1 MKRRFDTVTCL
12 ITWNRLL
19 LMLKRSEKVN
29 INQGLW
35 CGVAGRIEKGMTPDE
50 TAFKE
55 ILEETGLQKN
65 QIELIGSV
73 PPILIDIDAH
83 NEAVVYPFLFRTDS
97 PIIKLDWE
105 HTEYKWVK
113 PSMIESFET
122 VPRFNDI
129 IKALMPFMENQFV

>member
-1 MKRRFDTVTCL
+1 MF
-12 ITWNRLL
+12 

-29 INQGLW
+29 INRGLW
-35 CGVAGRIEKGMTPDE
+35 CGVAGRIEKGTTPEE

-55 ILEETGLQKN
+55 IKEETDLQKN
-65 QIELIGSV
+65 QIELIGSA

-83 NEAVVYPFLFRTDS
+83 NEAFVYPFLFRTYR

-113 PSMIESFET
+113 LNMIENLET
-122 VPRFNDI
+122 VPRLNEI
-129 IKALMPFMENQFV
+129 IKALMPFMENKLV

>member
-12 ITWNRLL
+12 ITWNHLL

-29 INQGLW
+29 INRGLW
-35 CGVAGRIEKGMTPDE
+35 CGVAGRIEKGMTPEE

-55 ILEETGLQKN
+55 ILEETDLQKE
-65 QIELIGSV
+65 QIELIGSA
-73 PPILIDIDAH
+73 PPILIDIDPH
-83 NEAVVYPFLFRTDS
+83 NEAVVYPFLFRTDNQ
-97 PIIKLDWE
+97 IIKLDWE

-113 PSMIESFET
+113 LNMIKSLKT

-129 IKALMPFMENQFV
+129 ITALMPFMENIV

>member
-1 MKRRFDTVTCL
+1 
-12 ITWNRLL
+12 
-19 LMLKRSEKVN
+19 MLKRSEKVN
-29 INQGLW
+29 INRGLW
-35 CGVAGRIEKGMTPDE
+35 CGVAGRIEKGMTPEE

-55 ILEETGLQKN
+55 IQEETDLQKN

-73 PPILIDIDAH
+73 PPISIDIDTH

-97 PIIKLDWE
+97 PTIKLDWE

-113 PSMIESFET
+113 LSMIESFET

-129 IKALMPFMENQFV
+129 IKALMPFMEKQFV

>member
-29 INQGLW
+29 INRGLW
-35 CGVAGRIEKGMTPDE
+35 CGVAGRIEKGMTPEE

-55 ILEETGLQKN
+55 IVEETDLQKN

-73 PPILIDIDAH
+73 PPIQIDVDAH
-83 NEAVVYPFLFRTDS
+83 KEAGVYP
-97 PIIKLDWE
+97 
-105 HTEYKWVK
+105 Y
-113 PSMIESFET
+113 
-122 VPRFNDI
+122 
-129 IKALMPFMENQFV
+129 

>member
-1 MKRRFDTVTCL
+1 
-12 ITWNRLL
+12 
-19 LMLKRSEKVN
+19 MLKRSQKVN
-29 INQGLW
+29 INRGLW
-35 CGVAGRIEKGMTPDE
+35 CGVAGRIEKGMTPVE

-55 ILEETGLQKN
+55 IQEETTLQKE

-73 PPILIDIDAH
+73 PPILIDLDPH
-83 NEAVVYPFLFRTDS
+83 NEAVVYPFLFRTDN

-113 PSMIESFET
+113 LNTIKSLET

-129 IKALMPFMENQFV
+129 ITALMPFMENNIV

>member
-1 MKRRFDTVTCL
+1 
-12 ITWNRLL
+12 
-19 LMLKRSEKVN
+19 MLKRSEKVN
-29 INQGLW
+29 INRGLW
-35 CGVAGRIEKGMTPDE
+35 CGVAGRIEKGMTPEE

-55 ILEETGLQKN
+55 ILEETDLQKN

-73 PPILIDIDAH
+73 PPILIDIDTQ
-83 NEAVVYPFLFRTDS
+83 NEALIYPFLFKTDN

-113 PSMIESFET
+113 LNMINNLET

-129 IKALMPFMENQFV
+129 LKALMPFMENQVF

>member
-12 ITWNRLL
+12 ITWNRLF
-19 LMLKRSEKVN
+19 LMLKRSTKVN
-29 INQGLW
+29 INRGLW
-35 CGVAGRIEKGMTPDE
+35 CGVAGRIEKGMTPIE

-55 ILEETGLQKN
+55 IQEETDLKKEH
-65 QIELIGSV
+65 IELIGSV
-73 PPILIDIDAH
+73 PPILIDIDPQ
-83 NEAVVYPFLFRTDS
+83 NEAVVYPFLFKTHN

-113 PSMIESFET
+113 LNMINSLET

-129 IKALMPFMENQFV
+129 ITALMPFLENDLV

>member
-12 ITWNRLL
+12 ITWNGLL
-19 LMLKRSEKVN
+19 LMMKRSDKVN

-35 CGVAGRIEKGMTPDE
+35 CGVAGRIEDGMTPEE

-55 ILEETGLQKN
+55 ILEETDIQKN
-65 QIELIGSV
+65 QLELIGTV
-73 PPILIDIDAH
+73 PPILIDIDNH
-83 NEAVVYPFLFRTDS
+83 NEAVVYPFLFKTNN

-113 PSMIESFET
+113 PSMIKYFET
-122 VPRFNDI
+122 VPRLNDI
-129 IKALMPFMENQFV
+129 IKALIPFMENKFV

>member
-29 INQGLW
+29 INRRLW
-35 CGVAGRIEKGMTPDE
+35 CGVAGRIEKGMTPEE

-55 ILEETGLQKN
+55 IREETDLQKE

-73 PPILIDIDAH
+73 PPILIDIDPH
-83 NEAVVYPFLFRTDS
+83 NEAVVYPFLFRTDN

-113 PSMIESFET
+113 LNMIRSLET

-129 IKALMPFMENQFV
+129 ITALMPFMKNIV